1 MRRYLAVTAVASLA
15 WEFAHLPLYTIWR
28 EQDLAANVWAALHC
42 TGGDLLIAT
51 ASLVG
56 GLVLAGSADWP
67 RGRFLPVAALTV
79 AIGLGYTVFSEYANT
94 TLRGTWAYTDLM
106 PRLPWIGTGLSP
118 ILQWLVVPTLA
129 LGWARR
135 VETSGHRASTPNP
148 APTRSRS
155 P

>member
-1 MRRYLAVTAVASLA
+1 MPASYQLTVVNESDLDYPAFTVFASVAAGAGFGYLLDRWLGTQP
-15 WEFAHLPLYTIWR
+15 W
-28 EQDLAANVWAALHC
+28 C
-42 TGGDLLIAT
+42 
-51 ASLVG
+51 LVG
-56 GLVLAGSADWP
+56 GLVLAGSEDWP
-67 RGRFLPVAALTV
+67 RGRFMPVDALTV

-94 TLRGTWAYTDLM
+94 TLRGTWAYADLM

-118 ILQWLVVPTLA
+118 VLQWLVVPTLA

-135 VETSGHRASTPNP
+135 AETSGQRASTPNP